1 MSKYDVVV
9 CGGGIVGLSCAL
21 ALARQRV
28 NVCLLGPRKKPLAN
42 LGEQYHPRIYAVS
55 SASQLFLQE
64 LGVWNSIPAERIV
77 PVENMEIHGDR
88 DGLVVLDAWQ
98 AAQAELAWIMESGEI
113 EQALFQAVQI
123 FGVPWID
130 DKMHSYSPG
139 QVITEKGKIIQAD
152 LFIGADGARSPLR
165 KAAGLAHEAKPYG
178 DTGLVLQLTTEKPH
192 LNTAIQWFRPNGILA
207 FLPLPDTRD
216 GHQVSMVWSLRDKQA
231 NVLQAMSPEQLAT
244 ELPGLLDEIT
254 QGRLGKVSV
263 RSPLYGFPLTLE
275 KAQMTAPG
283 IALAGDAAHRVHPLA
298 GQGLNLGLVDARVL
312 CRTLA
317 HKEPFRS
324 FGDLRVLERYQNER
338 AEAILAM
345 RLATDGLHKLFAL
358 PSSGPLALL
367 RNAGMDV
374 VQRLPFV
381 KRRLIAAASGL

>member
-28 NVCLLGPRKKPLAN
+28 NVCLLGPRKKPMAN

-64 LGVWNSIPAERIV
+64 LGVWNSIPGERIV

-88 DGLVVLDAWQ
+88 DGMVVLDAWQ

-123 FGVPWID
+123 FGVPWVD

-139 QVITEKGKIIQAD
+139 QVITEKGKTIQAD

-165 KAAGLAHEAKPYG
+165 KATGLAHEAKPYG

-216 GHQVSMVWSLRDKQA
+216 GHQVSMVWSLRDEQA
-231 NVLQAMSPEQLAT
+231 NVLQAMSPEQLAA
-244 ELPGLLDEIT
+244 ELPGQLDEIT

-275 KAQMTAPG
+275 KAKMTAPG
-283 IALAGDAAHRVHPLA
+283 IALVGDAAHRVHPLA

-312 CRTLA
+312 CSTLA

-381 KRRLIAAASGL
+381 KQRLIAAASGL